1 MTEVSGTF
9 FFFYSLGLASPSQKS
24 SPPTMSSDR
33 QFEKWLKGPP
43 STDQVRSRLDDY
55 TTKIQDIARV
65 ALDPDS
71 APFAEAK
78 VKQVRANSNLIQQ
91 HLRRTEILAEWLL
104 ENIDEAADITP
115 SRQTAETYLEYVSAL
130 DLYHRAEEIQEEL
143 VALHNRAADT
153 TLRELDLSLQTLSK
167 ETSQMKRKL
176 REMESYPPLVEL
188 QQQITELIR
197 KIDRIRA
204 KEAQKL
210 EEQKREKAQKLEEQ
224 KREDALKVQ
233 LESVRAAA
241 AAHPHSSSTTAVSTP
256 AGSRHL
262 SLASKIKLEVPKFD
276 GNPLH
281 WFQFWGDFEELIA
294 SNTSLTNIEKFTYLN
309 QALLTPESQKI
320 AAEAG
325 GPRKNFDKSVKALKA
340 SYEDKRLIYQRSVQK
355 FVETGRDLGLNR
367 KDLNSLKSSLNG
379 IETTMEQCEGD
390 TLDKMKAAIMLLKF
404 GRDLEAAWKRETTK
418 LKEPPSTKVVVDFL
432 DDQLTSISGTSEE
445 FDHIQPLSHPLSGKQ
460 IKKTVHRISAP
471 TALGSC
477 PACSS
482 TGHSL
487 ARCNGYRNWG
497 LKRKNDLVK
506 AHNLCYNC
514 LQAGHRI
521 SACTNKGTCRECK
534 RRHHTTLHDPAK
546 VVTPPAATTPTS
558 TNSTPSTEEVSNRV
572 IRQPLLAAAT
582 ASPMTLHEVH
592 PTAAVTLWNK
602 QISQPTRTFIDHGSA
617 ACLINESLVK
627 KLKLPKCRNEATVR
641 GIVGRMNLKYTVEV
655 SVAYLSSASDLLP
668 PAESFPVTCYVV
680 KDVNVCANIPDYDN
694 PDLLQFMHNKAPW
707 ADPREFSQ
715 QPIEL
720 LLSTSAVAKGRVAQT
735 DVLHRDNINLVA
747 DLYKIGW
754 VINGNMPGPRSAAP
768 VIRAVTLLD
777 KEEEEDKDEEL
788 KADLTR
794 LWQLEEVGHNSR
806 KHPDPAEAHYLQT
819 SSRQESGRY
828 VVSLPR
834 KDPAPELGFSRPT
847 AFHRFVW
854 NERSLQKKGKLT
866 QNNLSPVMSMQL
878 HGFADASE
886 TGYGAVVYARIL
898 HQDATITVT
907 MVAAKAR
914 VAPKKSVTIP
924 RLELLGSLMLSK
936 LLPKIASIL
945 QVEEANTYY
954 WIDSQIVLAWIQKD
968 PQQLKTFVQNRVSA
982 IQSATHKSR
991 WNYVRT
997 HQNPADHASRGLS
1010 PRQTVQNHLWWKGP
1024 PWLMSPPHLW
1034 PSSLEQSPI
1043 SLQQQQHSALPE
1055 LKVRKM
1061 TTVTMDLP
1069 LWSKFSSMTK
1079 LARVLAYCLR
1089 FVHHKH
1095 RIRDP
1100 LLTHPP
1106 ALSSEELKKAH
1117 LKIVQHL
1124 QRKAWPDEFQRLSSK
1139 QPVLLSSPTAKLN
1152 PYLDSSGVIRVGG
1165 RLSKSNTLPAE
1176 VQHPILLPKTPLVKS
1191 FLLDFHHKHHH
1202 PGPSAMEA
1210 LLYQS
1215 YYPVGCRQM
1224 VKSVCKHC
1232 VVCRKAL
1239 AKTIIQFMGDL
1250 PDHRI
1255 SPARPFDYT
1264 GVDFAGPFD
1273 VKRGHTRKPVL
1284 VKAYACLFVCMST
1297 KAVHIDC
1304 TEDLST
1310 ASFMLCFERFIN
1322 RRGFPRHVYSD
1333 NGSNFIGA
1341 ARTLGT
1347 PTQLPYDLQDFT
1359 AKTADLQAHGVSWH
1373 FIPARS
1379 PHCGGIW
1386 ESGIRRMKEELRK
1399 TLHHFTPT
1407 AAEFHH
1413 LLITA
1418 EAVLNSRPL
1427 LPISLEEADGAQVIT
1442 PGHFLIGRPIRAHPQ
1457 DIPPPKDG
1465 LRKVRWSLL
1474 RAETEQLWKRWHT
1487 AYVQSLQSRQKWTR
1501 PQPNISVGDIV
1512 LLKDD
1517 SLKLHSWPLA
1527 KVTEVSP
1534 GPDGVVRVVT
1544 LTLPGGRTFTRHV
1557 RHLVPLMRASDC
1569 SPCPGGENVQDPRD
1583 GFGDYHSS
1591 SPERSQQR
1599 SQQP

>member
-1 MTEVSGTF
+1 M
-9 FFFYSLGLASPSQKS
+9 
-24 SPPTMSSDR
+24 
-33 QFEKWLKGPP
+33 
-43 STDQVRSRLDDY
+43 
-55 TTKIQDIARV
+55 
-65 ALDPDS
+65 
-71 APFAEAK
+71 
-78 VKQVRANSNLIQQ
+78 
-91 HLRRTEILAEWLL
+91 
-104 ENIDEAADITP
+104 
-115 SRQTAETYLEYVSAL
+115 
-130 DLYHRAEEIQEEL
+130 
-143 VALHNRAADT
+143 
-153 TLRELDLSLQTLSK
+153 
-167 ETSQMKRKL
+167 
-176 REMESYPPLVEL
+176 
-188 QQQITELIR
+188 
-197 KIDRIRA
+197 
-204 KEAQKL
+204 
-210 EEQKREKAQKLEEQ
+210 
-224 KREDALKVQ
+224 Q
-233 LESVRAAA
+233 LESARAAA
-241 AAHPHSSSTTAVSTP
+241 AAHPHASSTTAVSTP
-256 AGSRHL
+256 PESRHL

-325 GPRKNFDKSVKALKA
+325 GPKKNFDKSVKSLKA

-390 TLDKMKAAIMLLKF
+390 TLDQMKAAIMLLKF

-432 DDQLTSISGTSEE
+432 DDQLTSISGTREE
-445 FDHIQPLSHPLSGKQ
+445 FDHIQPLSHPPSGKHN
-460 IKKTVHRISAP
+460 KKTVHRISAP

-487 ARCNGYRNWG
+487 ARCNAYRNWG

-521 SACTNKGTCRECK
+521 SACTNKRTCRECK

-546 VVTPPAATTPTS
+546 VVTPPAATTPASTS
-558 TNSTPSTEEVSNRV
+558 STPSTEEVSNRV
-572 IRQPLLAAAT
+572 IRQPLLAEAT

-592 PTAAVTLWNK
+592 PTAAVTLWNQ

-641 GIVGRMNLKYTVEV
+641 GIVGRMNLKYTVDV

-668 PAESFPVTCYVV
+668 PAESFAVTCYVV

-694 PDLLQFMHNKAPW
+694 PDLLQFMQNKAPW

-747 DLYKIGW
+747 DLYKVGW

-768 VIRAVTLLD
+768 VIRAITLLD
-777 KEEEEDKDEEL
+777 KDKEEDKDEEL

-794 LWQLEEVGHNSR
+794 LWQLEQVGHNSS
-806 KHPDPAEAHYLQT
+806 KHPDPAEAHLMQT

-828 VVSLPR
+828 VVSLLR

-847 AFHRFVW
+847 ALHRFVW
-854 NERSLQKKGKLT
+854 NERSLQKKGKLPDYQKALWEYIRMDHAEVIPKQDVEASVDQTFYLPFHGVVKANSTTTKLRVVFDGSAKTSTKVSLNDMLLPTPNLYPLLTDVLLEFRTHHIAVTGDIHAKSLLQQLWIAGRAWDDPAPEDVADKFITWRKELKHIRLHAVPRKLT
-866 QNNLSPVMSMQL
+866 QNNLSPVMTMQL

-968 PQQLKTFVQNRVSA
+968 SQQLKTFVQNRVSA

-1061 TTVTMDLP
+1061 TTATMDLP
-1069 LWSKFSSMTK
+1069 LWSKFSSMAK

-1139 QPVLLSSPTAKLN
+1139 QPALLSSPTAKLN

-1165 RLSKSNTLPAE
+1165 RLSKSKTLPAE
-1176 VQHPILLPKTPLVKS
+1176 VQHPIFLPKTPLVKF

-1215 YYPVGCRQM
+1215 YYPMRGRQM

-1232 VVCRKAL
+1232 MVCRKAL
-1239 AKTIIQFMGDL
+1239 AKTINQFMGDL

-1264 GVDFAGPFD
+1264 RVDFAGPFD

-1297 KAVHIDC
+1297 KAVHMDC

-1322 RRGFPRHVYSD
+1322 RRGFPQHVYSD

-1442 PGHFLIGRPIRAHPQ
+1442 PGHFLIRRPIRAHPQ

-1487 AYVQSLQSRQKWTR
+1487 AYVQSLQPRQKWTR
-1501 PQPNISVGDIV
+1501 QQPNISVGDIV

-1527 KVTEVSP
+1527 KVTDVSP

-1591 SPERSQQR
+1591 SPEKSQQR

>member
-9 FFFYSLGLASPSQKS
+9 FFFFHSLGLASPPQKS
-24 SPPTMSSDR
+24 SPLTMSSDR
-33 QFEKWLKGPP
+33 QFEKWLEGPP

-55 TTKIQDIARV
+55 TTKIQDIAQV

-78 VKQVRANSNLIQQ
+78 VKHVRANSKLIQQ

-143 VALHNRAADT
+143 VALYTRAADT
-153 TLRELDLSLQTLSK
+153 TLRVLDLSLQTLSK
-167 ETSQMKRKL
+167 ETSQIKRKL

-197 KIDRIRA
+197 KIERIRD

-210 EEQKREKAQKLEEQ
+210 EDQ

-256 AGSRHL
+256 SGSRHL

-379 IETTMEQCEGD
+379 IEITMEQCEGD

-432 DDQLTSISGTSEE
+432 DDQLTSISGTREE

-487 ARCNGYRNWG
+487 ARCNGYRNWR

-546 VVTPPAATTPTS
+546 VVTPPAATTPAS

-627 KLKLPKCRNEATVR
+627 KLNLRKCRNEATVR
-641 GIVGRMNLKYTVEV
+641 GIVGRMNLKYTVDV

-694 PDLLQFMHNKAPW
+694 PDLLQFMQNKSPW

-854 NERSLQKKGKLT
+854 NERSLQKKGKLPDYQKALWEYIRMDHAEVIPKQDVEASVDQTFYLPSHGVVKANSTTTKLRVVFDGSAKTSTKVSLNDTLLPTPNLYPLLTDVLLEFRTHHIAVTGDIHKMFREIALDKRDWDMHRFLAKDPDTNRLHNCRMKRLTFGIASSPFLATRVLHQMADDYQDKYPEAAAMVKKSFYVDDCLTGANTPEEALQKLQDLCSLVAEGQMVLRKWRSNSTQVLQQIPEKLRETSDLTLCDPAGSLKTLGVHWSTETDAFFVATPELTEEGLVTKRVISSACAKTFDILGWYSPALIQAKSLLQQLWIAGRAWDDPAPEDVADKFITWRKELKHIRLHAVPRKLT

-914 VAPKKSVTIP
+914 VAPKKSVTI
-924 RLELLGSLMLSK
+924 R
-936 LLPKIASIL
+936 
-945 QVEEANTYY
+945 
-954 WIDSQIVLAWIQKD
+954 
-968 PQQLKTFVQNRVSA
+968 
-982 IQSATHKSR
+982 
-991 WNYVRT
+991 
-997 HQNPADHASRGLS
+997 
-1010 PRQTVQNHLWWKGP
+1010 
-1024 PWLMSPPHLW
+1024 
-1034 PSSLEQSPI
+1034 
-1043 SLQQQQHSALPE
+1043 
-1055 LKVRKM
+1055 
-1061 TTVTMDLP
+1061 
-1069 LWSKFSSMTK
+1069 KFSSMTK

-1165 RLSKSNTLPAE
+1165 RLSKSKTLPAG

-1359 AKTADLQAHGVSWH
+1359 AKTADLQAHGVS
-1373 FIPARS
+1373 
-1379 PHCGGIW
+1379 
-1386 ESGIRRMKEELRK
+1386 
-1399 TLHHFTPT
+1399 
-1407 AAEFHH
+1407 
-1413 LLITA
+1413 
-1418 EAVLNSRPL
+1418 
-1427 LPISLEEADGAQVIT
+1427 
-1442 PGHFLIGRPIRAHPQ
+1442 
-1457 DIPPPKDG
+1457 
-1465 LRKVRWSLL
+1465 
-1474 RAETEQLWKRWHT
+1474 
-1487 AYVQSLQSRQKWTR
+1487 
-1501 PQPNISVGDIV
+1501 
-1512 LLKDD
+1512 
-1517 SLKLHSWPLA
+1517 
-1527 KVTEVSP
+1527 
-1534 GPDGVVRVVT
+1534 
-1544 LTLPGGRTFTRHV
+1544 
-1557 RHLVPLMRASDC
+1557 
-1569 SPCPGGENVQDPRD
+1569 
-1583 GFGDYHSS
+1583 
-1591 SPERSQQR
+1591 
-1599 SQQP
+1599 